1 MCGDR
6 WAPKWAPVQVP
17 IFPLCSWTQNHLQIP
32 NCCSRFFWV
41 YVSLVPRALQG
52 QRKRKNLSRVSTEQE
67 KEGTLNKEKLCSENE
82 GKPENQGK
90 TENREEPLDVAKAG
104 VACTVEDKEKLED
117 KGRTDHK
124 GKMEDE
130 EILKDKERSER
141 ETKLKEGNPESQG
154 MPMSEEKQKKE
165 KQKAREN

>member
-1 MCGDR
+1 MD
-6 WAPKWAPVQVP
+6 
-17 IFPLCSWTQNHLQIP
+17 IYS
-32 NCCSRFFWV
+32 
-41 YVSLVPRALQG
+41 SLL
-52 QRKRKNLSRVSTEQE
+52 KEKE

-117 KGRTDHK
+117 KERTDHK

-130 EILKDKERSER
+130 EILKDKERFLSR
-141 ETKLKEGNPESQG
+141 
-154 MPMSEEKQKKE
+154 
-165 KQKAREN
+165 RENELEDEAWRRKKGWGEIWHFIKNMITGYPR